1 MKIGKHILFVLLI
14 CLFANQLIQA
24 QENDNSTAVDST
36 DIDNRTLDEIVETS
50 ELYEMMVIDGDTLP
64 LMILPTVYFKE
75 RKFENNQD
83 KKRFQRMNRLVKK
96 VYPYAEKASDI
107 LMEIERETE
116 LIDKRRKEKK
126 YLRKLEK
133 ELKVQFEDKL
143 KDLTVSQGKVLVKIV
158 ERNTGKNMNEL
169 IKQYKSGFSA
179 FVFGQLGKRYGYNL
193 KSGYDP
199 NEPEFKYLEDIV
211 TDIESMGW
219 ETYQA
224 LY

>member
-1 MKIGKHILFVLLI
+1 MKIGKNILFILLI
-14 CLFANQLIQA
+14 CLSVNQLILA
-24 QENDNSTAVDST
+24 QGSANSTAVDST
-36 DIDNRTLDEIVETS
+36 DSDNRTLDEIVESS

-75 RKFENNQD
+75 RKFENKQD
-83 KKRFQRMNRLVKK
+83 QKRFQRMNRLVTK

-107 LMEIERETE
+107 LIEIERETE
-116 LIDKRRKEKK
+116 LIEKKRKEKK
-126 YLRKLEK
+126 YLKKLEK
-133 ELKVQFEDKL
+133 ELKVEFEDKL
-143 KDLTVSQGKVLVKIV
+143 KDLTVSQGQVLVKII

-179 FVFGQLGKRYGYNL
+179 FVFGQLGKKYGYNL

-199 NEPEFKYLEDIV
+199 NELKFKYLEDIV

-219 ETYQA
+219 DTYQA